1 MVDFPSKFVPYF
13 PMQNVSLR
21 AYRLDTQEFIFGGSV
36 GEQQISNKNAK
47 IAIFERPLWLLS
59 TATKIAILA
68 L

>member
-1 MVDFPSKFVPYF
+1 
-13 PMQNVSLR
+13 MQNVSLR
-21 AYRLDTQEFIFGGSV
+21 AYRADTQGLIFGGLV
-36 GEQQISNKNAK
+36 REQQISNKNAK

>member
-1 MVDFPSKFVPYF
+1 MVGFSSKFVPYF

-21 AYRLDTQEFIFGGSV
+21 AYRLDTQRLDFGGLV

>member
-47 IAIFERPLWLLS
+47 IAIF
-59 TATKIAILA
+59 A